1 MSLFPNS
8 GFIVTTINLV
18 DFKSELFPFTDAD
31 FQALKDHH
39 VSVFRIPRPLL
50 GTLQAS
56 LLKRCTIN
64 VMPFSDVYRKY
75 AEKLQASLHPA
86 RVKFE
91 RNIVLIAYHKNDT
104 EHVNGICSRF
114 INFMGQY
121 GMRAVRET
129 RPRDNDQML
138 SRIEVKPDAE
148 INPSF
153 YFGDLIPESV
163 EIARL
168 HLSKVAALVF
178 TSRMS
183 RINIGRRT
191 FGIEFQDKL
200 GDEWVTAFSR
210 AFDLSS
216 VSAREVTDIVNIFI
230 TLVNT
235 GDHYV
240 PPVTPKKNQ
249 R

>member
-1 MSLFPNS
+1 VSSFLTS
-8 GFIVTTINLV
+8 GFIVATINLV
-18 DFKSELFPFTDAD
+18 DFKSELFPFAASD

-56 LLKRCTIN
+56 LLKKCTVN
-64 VMPFSDVYRKY
+64 VFPFSEVYEGY
-75 AEKLQASLHPA
+75 SEKLQASLSPA

-91 RNIVLIAYHKNDT
+91 RNIILIAYEKSDT
-104 EHVNGICSRF
+104 ERINEICLRF
-114 INFMGQY
+114 QNFMGQY
-121 GMRAVRET
+121 GMKATRET
-129 RPRDNDQML
+129 KPRDDSRML
-138 SRIEVKPDAE
+138 ARIEIKPDAE

-153 YFGDLIPESV
+153 YFGDLVPESV

-178 TSRMS
+178 TSRPS
-183 RINIGRRT
+183 KINVGRRT
-191 FGIEFQDKL
+191 FGIDFQDKL

-216 VSAREVTDIVNIFI
+216 VSTREVTEIVNIFI
-230 TLVNT
+230 SLVHH
-235 GDHYV
+235 GEHYT
-240 PPVTPKKNQ
+240 PPVTPKKTQ